1 MDHQVVRD
9 FREILRVFERELDRQ
24 NNSSCCCGV
33 TLSQCHVLMEL
44 SKTDHISLNQ
54 LANRLV
60 VDKSAA
66 SRTVEQLVSKQM
78 VSRSI
83 PQKDRRTTMLS
94 LTRNGT
100 QVCRQINEGN
110 DDYYHKALQAIP
122 AGDLIVFLRSF
133 EAIVST
139 MSKMNLGF

>member
-1 MDHQVVRD
+1 MIKE
-9 FREILRVFERELDRQ
+9 FREILRVFERELDHQ

-44 SKTDHISLNQ
+44 SKTNKISLKQ
-54 LANRLV
+54 LAKQLV

-83 PQKDRRTTMLS
+83 PREDRRTTMLG
-94 LTRNGT
+94 LTRTGT

-110 DDYYHKALQAIP
+110 DDYYHKALGAIP
-122 AGDLIVFLRSF
+122 AGDLPVFLRSF
-133 EAIVST
+133 EVLSSR
-139 MSKMNLGF
+139 MGEMNRG